1 MFSNPKLYHGKMEV
15 FFLFPI
21 CKNNLL
27 VFMRNK
33 KYLILMVAVRLI
45 EEH

>member
-1 MFSNPKLYHGKMEV
+1 MFPNPKLYEKV

-33 KYLILMVAVRLI
+33 KYLILMVAVRPI